1 MVSKV
6 LGMLRRH
13 ATLGVAA
20 VAVAACAGVAN
31 ADAAK
36 SPWSVSFG
44 LDAQSH
50 FISYGADVWGG
61 GGKASPILTDS
72 STVNAYETVTLAIAD
87 NLSVFVNVWS
97 DINNNGPES
106 LGGDVQEIDLNTGV
120 TYTMDKFSFT
130 LAHGFWNY
138 AGDTEKILDFT
149 VAYADGD
156 MISKSGDWSLN
167 PSVVVHYRYDGN
179 NGQDTGLAVVPGIRP
194 AWTFSKDSKYPVT
207 VAVPVNVGIFSNNF
221 QGGDSGY
228 GFFSAGGVV
237 SIPLTF
243 INESG
248 KYGTWSLSG
257 GLTYWNTPD
266 KAIPGNPEE
275 NFITSF
281 VSLGLSF

>member
-20 VAVAACAGVAN
+20 VAVAACAGVAK

-36 SPWSVSFG
+36 SPFSVSFG

-61 GGKASPILTDS
+61 GTKMGPLFTNS
-72 STVNAYETVTLAIAD
+72 STVNAYETVTCAVAD

-97 DINNNGPES
+97 DLNNNTGQS

-138 AGDTEKILDFT
+138 AGDTEKIVDFT

-156 MISKSGDWSLN
+156 MISHSADWSLN
-167 PSVVVHYRYDGN
+167 PSVVFHWRYDGN
-179 NGQDTGLAVVPGIRP
+179 NGQDTGLCVVPGIRP
-194 AWTFSKDSKYPVT
+194 AYTFSKDTKYPVT
-207 VAVPVNVGIFSNNF
+207 VAVPINIGLFTDDF

-243 INESG
+243 INETG
-248 KYGTWSLSG
+248 KYGTWTASA

-266 KAIPGNPEE
+266 DAIPGNPEE
-275 NFITSF
+275 NFVTSF
-281 VSLGLSF
+281 LSVGLSF